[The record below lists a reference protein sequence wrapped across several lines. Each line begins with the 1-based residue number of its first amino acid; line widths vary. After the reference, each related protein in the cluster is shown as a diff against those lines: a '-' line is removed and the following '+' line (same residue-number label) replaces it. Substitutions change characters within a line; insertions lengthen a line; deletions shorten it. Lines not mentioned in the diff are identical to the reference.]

1 MANPE
6 QLEIL
11 KQDVTLWNQWRQANR
26 STDVD
31 LRQANLREA
40 KLRGADLNHANLE
53 NADLIGVD
61 FSFADLSE
69 ANLRGAKL
77 VRVNLTGAN
86 LAKANLSEAILT
98 RANLHTAQLIDA
110 NLFGCSLYL
119 ANLDKANLSGAN
131 LEYVDFS
138 GAHLIQ
144 TIIDHARFSGSKVY
158 GVNVW
163 DLQGE
168 FAEQK
173 DLVVSPP
180 GDSII
185 TVDNV
190 KIAQFIYLILNNKE
204 IRHVINTLTSKSV
217 LILGRFTLLERKNI
231 LDALRN
237 KLREYDLLPIVFDFD
252 RPTDRDYT
260 ETVQTLVSLSLFVI
274 VDVTNP
280 KSTPLEMEATVKQ
293 FKIPYVPIIDL
304 SADPRAFAM
313 MIDSQNSFHWVLQT
327 FGYHS
332 KEELLEN
339 IDTAIISRAL
349 EKHNELRVQKA
360 GEQKILTINDLRK
373 ANP

>member
-304 SADPRAFAM
+304 SADPRPFAM